1 MLKKPDREDR
11 GLNKR
16 DFYDGLNARRKWLWS
31 SSLADTHTHSPPS
44 LSLIHSLTLC
54 DALLHSSLPGAVK
67 KARETHKSKLKCSS
81 ECFLDVMH
89 GPWDAAR
96 PCCYTCKPDVG
107 TVQQKETCYFPSR
120 TTFLD
125 WDIFDFRHGCRMQ
138 CRTSCVG
145 VNYKATSCEGLSVTR
160 KWLAWG
166 VIPVSVASCH
176 ITSLPNWF
184 LLAAFHLNINGL
196 LGKNKNACS
205 SVRHT
210 GPNVTSVPS

>member
-31 SSLADTHTHSPPS
+31 SSLTDTHTHSPPS

-107 TVQQKETCYFPSR
+107 TVQQKKPCYFPSR
-120 TTFLD
+120 TAYHPNTLTFLD
-125 WDIFDFRHGCRMQ
+125 WDTFWFQ
-138 CRTSCVG
+138 
-145 VNYKATSCEGLSVTR
+145 TR
-160 KWLAWG
+160 ESNAVQNKLCGGELQSNIMWG
-166 VIPVSVASCH
+166 FECNKEVARLRCH
-176 ITSLPNWF
+176 SSFCGQLPHHI
-184 LLAAFHLNINGL
+184 AAELVPPRCF
-196 LGKNKNACS
+196 S
-205 SVRHT
+205 SEHQR
-210 GPNVTSVPS
+210 PPWEK